1 MNRAVSHND
10 DDVRQLLE
18 EAGLEQTSPLEASL
32 MALRAAG
39 REPMQAAP
47 SPELL
52 AFMGPASEPSA
63 EPSAEPS
70 SEPSAEQSP
79 VAEVIPLRR
88 RRTVRGAALGLAV
101 VAATGLGV
109 SGVAAASPGFRAVA
123 GTAVEQVVGF
133 FDPSEAGRQAVPSTE
148 GTPGEPT
155 GPPQPAGG
163 TIGNRSDSGP
173 ADRGTAGSG
182 AGADTAGGSRSADE
196 TGRDASDSGAGR
208 SGNQPA
214 PAPLPEQAGNG
225 SLKDPGSIPA
235 EAGDTANKLLEDAR
249 GTQPS
254 DVVPSLPADD
264 GPPAPAR
271 PEGGGEDL
279 PALPQDAPASNQ

>member
-1 MNRAVSHND
+1 MNRAVSHN

-39 REPMQAAP
+39 RESMQAAP

-52 AFMGPASEPSA
+52 AFIG
-63 EPSAEPS
+63 PS

-79 VAEVIPLRR
+79 VAEVIPFRR

-148 GTPGEPT
+148 GTPGDPV

-163 TIGNRSDSGP
+163 TSGNRSDSGP

-182 AGADTAGGSRSADE
+182 AGAEDTAGGSRSADE

-225 SLKDPGSIPA
+225 ALKDPGSIPA

-254 DVVPSLPADD
+254 DVVPSLPADEAL
-264 GPPAPAR
+264 PAPGR
-271 PEGGGEDL
+271 PEGGVKDL
-279 PALPQDAPASNQ
+279 PALPKDAPASNQ

>member
-18 EAGLEQTSPLEASL
+18 ETGLEQTSILEASL

-52 AFMGPASEPSA
+52 AFIGPSSEG
-63 EPSAEPS
+63 S
-70 SEPSAEQSP
+70 SEPSDEPSP
-79 VAEVIPLRR
+79 VAEVIPFR

-109 SGVAAASPGFRAVA
+109 SGVAAASPGFRAAA

-148 GTPGEPT
+148 GTPGDPA
-155 GPPQPAGG
+155 GPQQPAGG
-163 TIGNRSDSGP
+163 TSGNRSDSGP

-182 AGADTAGGSRSADE
+182 AGAEDTAGGSRSADE

-225 SLKDPGSIPA
+225 ALKDPGSIPA

-254 DVVPSLPADD
+254 DVVPSLPADEAL
-264 GPPAPAR
+264 PAPGR
-271 PEGGGEDL
+271 PDGGVKDL
-279 PALPQDAPASNQ
+279 PALPKDAPASNQ